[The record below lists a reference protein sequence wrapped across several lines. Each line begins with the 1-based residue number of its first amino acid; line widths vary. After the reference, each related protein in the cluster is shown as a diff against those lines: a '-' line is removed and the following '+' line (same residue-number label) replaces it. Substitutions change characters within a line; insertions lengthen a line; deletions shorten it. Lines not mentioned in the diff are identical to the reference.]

1 MLDRE
6 TIETI
11 LEGGAGAV
19 ERTSTHAPGPAGRL
33 PWTAEFLASAPSGRL
48 FGQIQDVGMGW
59 DPASSGGKAFLLLST
74 QGGIRAPDGSPIAL
88 GYHAGH
94 FELHLLL
101 EAAAE
106 ELRRRGAIP
115 YGAFCSDPCDGR
127 TQGTPGMM
135 DSLPFRNDAA
145 AVFRRLVRSLPER
158 RGVLGAAACDKGLPA
173 LLMALASARDL
184 PCVVVPG
191 GVTLPPEVGEDLG
204 TVQSIGARF
213 AHGEVTLEYASEVAC
228 RACASSGGACQ
239 FLGTAA
245 SAQVVAEALG
255 MSLPHTA
262 LAPSGEE
269 VWLDA
274 ARRSARALLRLE
286 ARGLA
291 MRDLLTEGSVR
302 NAMAVHVAFGGSTN
316 LLIHLPAIAHAAGLR
331 RPAIDDWIEIERR
344 TPRLADVLPNGPHP
358 TVRAF
363 LAGGVPEAMLHLR
376 ALGLLDLDALTVA
389 GERLGAL
396 LEWWEASE
404 RRRRA
409 LSLLR
414 ERDGFEPEDVILPP
428 DRARERGFSAAMTFP
443 RGNLAPE
450 GSVVKSTAIDRS
462 LLDAGGVYRH
472 EGPARVFV
480 REPDAVRAIAEGRVR
495 PGDVLVLV
503 CAGPL
508 GSGMEEILQVTG
520 ALRHLSWGKR
530 VAVVTDARFSGVT
543 SGACIGHASPEALA
557 GGPLG
562 KVLDGDRIEI
572 SIDTRRLEGR
582 LDLVGEAGDPPSAR
596 GRARGDEILGRR
608 PPRPDLSPRPDL
620 PDDTELWAALQAVGG
635 GVWGGCVFDV
645 DAILAR
651 LAAGERRPG

>member
-11 LEGGAGAV
+11 LEGGAGAI
-19 ERTSTHAPGPAGRL
+19 ERTSTRAPGPAGRL

-228 RACASSGGACQ
+228 RACASSGGGCQ

-291 MRDLLTEGSVR
+291 MREILTEGSVR

-316 LLIHLPAIAHAAGLR
+316 LLIHLPAIAYAAGLR

-344 TPRLADVLPNGPHP
+344 TPRLADLLPNGPHP

-376 ALGLLDLDALTVA
+376 GLGLLDLDVLTVA
-389 GERLGAL
+389 GERLGVL

-543 SGACIGHASPEALA
+543 SGACIGHVSPEALA

-608 PPRPDLSPRPDL
+608 PPRPDLAPRPDL
-620 PDDTELWAALQAVGG
+620 PSDTRLWAALQAAGG

-651 LAAGERRPG
+651 LAAGERRPD